1 MAVSLLRVEAEPLT
15 AAAFEPFGT
24 VIEHTG
30 EGRRHYITE
39 AFRGQE
45 AASQPCMWISRIVAS
60 TRMPLLI
67 EWMERHPFSTQTF
80 MPLGPTHFLIVVCL
94 GGDNGL
100 PDPSSFRAFVSR
112 PGQGVTY
119 RRNVWHYGLSVFD
132 TPMDFIVAMSLTGN
146 QDDDVFHTL
155 ERPVQACL
163 KGDGPSEQE
172 QM

>member
-1 MAVSLLRVEAEPLT
+1 MAVSLLSIEAEPLT

-39 AFRGQE
+39 AFRGQA
-45 AASQPCMWISRIVAS
+45 AASEPSMWISRVMTP
-60 TRMPLLI
+60 TRMPLVI

-80 MPLGPTHFLIVVCL
+80 VPMGPAHFLIVVCL
-94 GGDNGL
+94 SGEDGL
-100 PDPSSFRAFVSR
+100 PDPASFRAFVSR

-132 TPMDFIVAMSLTGN
+132 TPTDFIVAMSLTGN
-146 QDDDVFHTL
+146 KDDDVFFTL
-155 ERPVQACL
+155 GQPVQACL
-163 KGDGPSEQE
+163 RSDEHSE
-172 QM
+172 